1 MVEEKAAAMVIV
13 AAANP
18 QPETEHKQSRVIYI
32 YIVKNNLQYTITT
45 KYYLNLQSFQLYH

>member
-32 YIVKNNLQYTITT
+32 Y
-45 KYYLNLQSFQLYH
+45 S